1 MEKEK
6 IEYFK
11 LRLEKEK
18 KDLEAQLGGIANPN
32 QEQRDE
38 WKAKYPSSESDSGHE
53 NLETKADESDQYGAR
68 IALTENLTRQ
78 LANVDLALEKIQKGF
93 YGKCENCDQEI
104 SIERLEVLPTARF
117 CFGCDGKI

>member
-6 IEYFK
+6 IEYYK
-11 LRLEKEK
+11 SRLEKET
-18 KDLEAQLGGIANPN
+18 KDLESQLARIADQTPDLK
-32 QEQRDE
+32 DE

-53 NLETKADESDQYGAR
+53 TLETEADESDQYGAR

-78 LANVDLALEKIQKGF
+78 LANVDLALEKIQKGV

-104 SIERLEVLPTARF
+104 PIERLEILPTARL
-117 CFGCDGKI
+117 CFGCDGRI